1 MSFVVKLNRIAKEG
15 LSLLVE
21 TKHGYIDISNDVI
34 ATIAGIAA
42 VECYGLV
49 GMASRKQLKD
59 GWVELLGRDNLS
71 RGVEVSES
79 HGELSID
86 LFIIVGY
93 GTRLDEVANNVIS
106 TVKYSV
112 EKYTGLT
119 VSVVNVNIQGVRV
132 INGK

>member
-1 MSFVVKLNRIAKEG
+1 MRM
-15 LSLLVE
+15 E
-21 TKHGYIDISNDVI
+21 TELGTIEISSDAI

-59 GWVELLGRDNLS
+59 GLVELLGRENLS
-71 RGVEVSES
+71 RGVEVREAN
-79 HGELSID
+79 GELIIE
-86 LFIIVGY
+86 LYIIVGY
-93 GTRLDEVANNVIS
+93 GTRINEVANNVIS

-112 EKYTGLT
+112 EKYTGLR
-119 VSVVNVNIQGVRV
+119 VGEINVNVQGVRV

>member
-1 MSFVVKLNRIAKEG
+1 MLIKTG
-15 LSLLVE
+15 L
-21 TKHGYIDISNDVI
+21 GNINISSDVI
-34 ATIAGIAA
+34 ATIAGVAA

-59 GWVELLGRDNLS
+59 GLVELLGRDNLS

-79 HGELSID
+79 HGELIID
-86 LFIIVGY
+86 LYIIVGY
-93 GTRLDEVANNVIS
+93 GTRIDEVANNVIS

-112 EKYTGLT
+112 EKYTGLK
-119 VSVVNVNIQGVRV
+119 VGVINVNVQGVRV

>member
-1 MSFVVKLNRIAKEG
+1 MRIDSELG
-15 LSLLVE
+15 YVE
-21 TKHGYIDISNDVI
+21 ISSDVI

-59 GWVELLGRDNLS
+59 GIVELLGQENLS
-71 RGVEVSES
+71 RGVEVREAD
-79 HGELSID
+79 GELIID
-86 LFIIVGY
+86 LYIIVGY
-93 GTRLDEVANNVIS
+93 GTRIDEVANNVIS

-112 EKYTGLT
+112 EKITGLA
-119 VSVVNVNIQGVRV
+119 VRMINVNVQGVRV

>member
-1 MSFVVKLNRIAKEG
+1 MHM
-15 LSLLVE
+15 E
-21 TKHGYIDISNDVI
+21 TDLGNIEISNDVI

-59 GWVELLGRDNLS
+59 GLVELLGRENLS
-71 RGVEVSES
+71 RGVEVKES
-79 HGELSID
+79 NGELIID
-86 LFIIVGY
+86 IYIIVGY
-93 GTRLDEVANNVIS
+93 GTRIDEVANNVIS

-112 EKYTGLT
+112 EKFTGLK
-119 VSVVNVNIQGVRV
+119 VGIINVNVQGVRV